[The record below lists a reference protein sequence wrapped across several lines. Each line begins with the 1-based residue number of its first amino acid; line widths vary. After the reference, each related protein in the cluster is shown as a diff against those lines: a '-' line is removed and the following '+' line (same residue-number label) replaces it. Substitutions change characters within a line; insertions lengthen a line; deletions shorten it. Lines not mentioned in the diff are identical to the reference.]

1 MEKNKINWL
10 VDIGLFI
17 SFILVAITGIIK
29 FPGLLSALGID
40 YGDIPISG
48 LSRLHDWSGIAMT
61 VLVVIH
67 LAQHWSWI
75 VVTTKR
81 YLGKKN

>member
-1 MEKNKINWL
+1 MEKDKQIWL

-17 SFILVAITGIIK
+17 SFILVAVTGVIK
-29 FPGLLSALGID
+29 FPGLLSVFGMS

-48 LSRLHDWSGIAMT
+48 LSRLHDWSGIAMSI
-61 VLVVIH
+61 LVIIH
-67 LAQHWSWI
+67 LAMHWNWI

-81 YLGKKN
+81 FLLKKD